1 MQKTSP
7 NVISMEN
14 RNQHTTAKAPLA
26 DHNAIGQMVCSTLCD
41 YMQTALKTH
50 VKDAQEQLYKS
61 SETDGLEAVSIDL
74 KVFNKASEGL
84 VSLCVNEVKQ
94 SFTHL
99 QGKTVIT
106 QPTVVHDASKD
117 DAFESMSLLGTGE
130 IENQLAIDGCIY
142 RSELEFKD
150 VLYALNKRLAVV
162 FATPSLKM
170 SSNPVT
176 PMFLMAQY
184 AERVKS
190 QLFSEKTKQLLYKS
204 FEKTVLLGMGDVYET
219 INSLCIQAGIVPKLP
234 KRKAVNVDNLGQ
246 EGAAQSVA
254 TNAQPA
260 KTEASAAHNMPVS
273 EIPAA
278 IYSPLLEMAQAYRA
292 TAAASAISDGLI
304 VAGEKLHSGELL
316 KSLTELQKT
325 SAADGVSL
333 EEGLRSQIGMQIQVG
348 GQRRPYA
355 EHDDTLID
363 VVAMLFD
370 AILQD
375 RQLPDVV
382 RAMIAQLQIPILKVA
397 MMDKEFFARKNHPAR
412 QFLNSLSHAGL
423 GVSEQ
428 NNKIRNVVFE
438 KMETVVSEI
447 LLNFEHDVQIFSD
460 MHEEFELFMSQQQRQ
475 IDVIEERSRKVT
487 KSGEQLELTKRQA
500 AYEIALRLKGTTVPA
515 FVKTFLDDVWAD
527 VMVLALLRRER
538 EPESVKQSLSVIE
551 RLVLSVIKQNDVD
564 KGQQVL
570 QDLPRLL
577 KDIKIGLEN
586 ISYDFHEAAPF
597 FKDLEAWHRHVL
609 AIKTEDVDDIPVVE
623 EIVLID
629 TAPNAC
635 GVSLEEEL
643 MNELDEQVSSMPDD
657 KYTKLVNEMAVGDWV
672 EYTNEKGEQL
682 RAKLSWK
689 SAVTLNC
696 LFVDERGTK
705 AMDISLD
712 ACADQLRQDKMI
724 LVGQEKAP
732 LVERALT
739 GMKKLIGAEGQEF
752 SIA

>member
-1 MQKTSP
+1 
-7 NVISMEN
+7 
-14 RNQHTTAKAPLA
+14 
-26 DHNAIGQMVCSTLCD
+26 
-41 YMQTALKTH
+41 
-50 VKDAQEQLYKS
+50 
-61 SETDGLEAVSIDL
+61 
-74 KVFNKASEGL
+74 
-84 VSLCVNEVKQ
+84 
-94 SFTHL
+94 
-99 QGKTVIT
+99 
-106 QPTVVHDASKD
+106 
-117 DAFESMSLLGTGE
+117 
-130 IENQLAIDGCIY
+130 
-142 RSELEFKD
+142 
-150 VLYALNKRLAVV
+150 
-162 FATPSLKM
+162 
-170 SSNPVT
+170 
-176 PMFLMAQY
+176 
-184 AERVKS
+184 
-190 QLFSEKTKQLLYKS
+190 
-204 FEKTVLLGMGDVYET
+204 
-219 INSLCIQAGIVPKLP
+219 
-234 KRKAVNVDNLGQ
+234 
-246 EGAAQSVA
+246 
-254 TNAQPA
+254 
-260 KTEASAAHNMPVS
+260 
-273 EIPAA
+273 
-278 IYSPLLEMAQAYRA
+278 MAQAYRA

-316 KSLTELQKT
+316 QSLTELQKT

-333 EEGLRSQIGMQIQVG
+333 EDGLRSQIGMQIQVG

-609 AIKTEDVDDIPVVE
+609 AFKTEDVDDIPVVE
-623 EIVLID
+623 EIVLVD

-635 GVSLEEEL
+635 SVSLEDEL
-643 MNELDEQVSSMPDD
+643 MKELDEQVSKMPDD

-672 EYTNEKGEQL
+672 EYTNEEGEQL

>member
-1 MQKTSP
+1 MHKTSP
-7 NVISMEN
+7 NVISIEA
-14 RNQHTTAKAPLA
+14 RNQHSTSKTPLA
-26 DHNAIGQMVCSTLCD
+26 DHNAIGEMVCSTLCD
-41 YMQTALKTH
+41 YMQTALQAH

-74 KVFNKASEGL
+74 KVFNKVSEGL

-94 SFTHL
+94 SITHL
-99 QGKTVIT
+99 HGKNVIT
-106 QPTVVHDASKD
+106 QPTVVHDSSKD
-117 DAFESMSLLGTGE
+117 DPFESMSLLDTGE

-162 FATPSLKM
+162 FAKPSLKM
-170 SSNPVT
+170 STNPIT

-184 AERVKS
+184 AERVKN

-204 FEKTVLLGMGDVYET
+204 FEKTVLLGLGDVYEN
-219 INSLCIQAGIVPKLP
+219 INNLCIQAGIVPKLP
-234 KRKAVNVDNLGQ
+234 KRKAVNVDNLGK
-246 EGAAQSVA
+246 EGVNEGVA
-254 TNAQPA
+254 RSAQPA
-260 KTEASAAHNMPVS
+260 KSATDGGHNMPVS
-273 EIPAA
+273 EIPTA

-316 KSLTELQKT
+316 NSLTELQKS

-447 LLNFEHDVQIFSD
+447 LLNFEHDIQIFSD

-515 FVKTFLDDVWAD
+515 FVKTFLDDVWVD

-551 RLVLSVIKQNDVD
+551 RLVSSVIKQHDVD
-564 KGQQVL
+564 KSQLIL

-586 ISYDFHEAAPF
+586 ISYDFYEAAPF

-609 AIKTEDVDDIPVVE
+609 AIKTDDVDDIPVVE

-629 TAPNAC
+629 TSPNAC

-643 MNELDEQVSSMPDD
+643 MNELDEQVSNMPDD
-657 KYTKLVNEMAVGDWV
+657 NYTALVNEMAVGDWV
-672 EYTNEKGEQL
+672 EYTSEKGEQL

-712 ACADQLRQDKMI
+712 ECADQLRQEKMI